1 MKITQVEISKFRS
14 IENGKFY
21 IEDIVGIVG
30 QNNSGK
36 TAVLRALNSFFNPE
50 LELQHYLSGANLY
63 STNRAIPRITITFR
77 NIPNKVIYQNYI
89 NNGSIIFKQEFNKTR
104 GRLDYY
110 IKDNGNYIIAPEN
123 LLSELNIDVQFILI
137 PTDRNLSK
145 KNSSSILDELLKKY
159 FSIHT
164 ARRDTL
170 TPKVKSAYDYLN
182 TNALNKVTKGI
193 EGRYLANKGFDI
205 KITTSKPITYELFL
219 NNLEIQITEDSRDF
233 NISECGSGI
242 QSLVAIAIH
251 RYLAELNHS
260 NFIIGLEEPEINL
273 HPQGQKELIYSLLDE
288 VTNNNI
294 QILFTTHSTVLV
306 DQLEHTKII
315 LVRKIP
321 DNQRNFKSKIL
332 QLSANFWNQYGIQR
346 LQYDKFHRFRN
357 SEFFF
362 ASHVIISESPN
373 DSELFRVLLQS
384 KGVNIE
390 RKGISVLE
398 ISGIKSLKYAFYLL
412 RELEIPK
419 TLIIDKDFFFNYL
432 NHSKVTSRYA
442 NGFFKYQLAFKNDA
456 LINEILNNQ
465 ADRNQ
470 IETLLRTNHSQ
481 ALNLTVKYDV
491 IVMNYNLEMDLLSST
506 IAQNLAY
513 NFLNVPVA
521 NQNTN
526 ELFVNRE
533 ESLKRLDLLLHII
546 GNIQHRNLPNS
557 YKSLIRR
564 IKSLK

>member
-36 TAVLRALNSFFNPE
+36 TTVLRALNSFFNPE

-145 KNSSSILDELLKKY
+145 NNSSILDELLKKY

>member
-1 MKITQVEISKFRS
+1 M
-14 IENGKFY
+14 
-21 IEDIVGIVG
+21 
-30 QNNSGK
+30 
-36 TAVLRALNSFFNPE
+36 
-50 LELQHYLSGANLY
+50 SGANLY
-63 STNRAIPRITITFR
+63 STNRAVPKIIITFK
-77 NIPNKVIYQNYI
+77 NIPNKAIYHNYI
-89 NNGSIIFKQEFNKTR
+89 NNNIISFKQEYNKTR
-104 GRLDYY
+104 RRLDYY
-110 IKDNGNYIIAPEN
+110 INENGTFNIAPDS
-123 LLSELNIDVQFILI
+123 LVAELNNDVQFILI
-137 PTDRNLSK
+137 PTDRNLSR
-145 KNSSSILDELLKKY
+145 KNTSILDELIRKY

-170 TPKVKSAYDYLN
+170 TPKVKTAFDYLKN
-182 TNALNKVTKGI
+182 NALNKVTTGI

-205 KITTSKPITYELFL
+205 KITTSRPVTYELFL
-219 NNLEIQITEDSRDF
+219 NDLEIQITEDNKDF
-233 NISECGSGI
+233 NLSECGSGI

-288 VTNNNI
+288 VANNNI
-294 QILFTTHSTVLV
+294 QVLFTTHSTVLV

-321 DNQRNFKSKIL
+321 DNQRNFKSKLL
-332 QLSANFWNQYGIQR
+332 QLSPNFWNQYGIQR

-362 ASHVIISESPN
+362 ANHVIISESPN

-432 NHSKVTSRYA
+432 NNSKAASRYS
-442 NGFFKYQLAFKNDA
+442 NGFFRYQTVFKNDA

-465 ADRNQ
+465 TDRNQ

-481 ALNLTVKYDV
+481 ALKLTVKYDV
-491 IVMNYNLEMDLLSST
+491 IVMNYNLEMDLLSSI
-506 IAQNLAY
+506 IAQNLTY
-513 NFLNVPVA
+513 NFLNIPNA
-521 NQNTN
+521 DRNTN

-533 ESLKRLDLLLHII
+533 DSLKRLDLLLHII

-557 YKSLIRR
+557 YKGLVRR
-564 IKSLK
+564 IKSL